1 MITARF
7 ESKPPH
13 HTRWVVLEADTL
25 EEMDQVAGLFLACG
39 WEETT
44 TVRPLGSQKNG
55 RPVLQAKRTLAKNG
69 SGLFRGWTP
78 DEAEAYIH
86 QARNIL
92 AREGINKVPYKKLT
106 MADLI

>member
-1 MITARF
+1 MITARW

-25 EEMDQVAGLFLACG
+25 EEMDQLAACFLACG

-44 TVRPLGSQKNG
+44 TVRPLGRHENA
-55 RPVLQAKRTLAKNG
+55 RPLLQARRTFAKNG
-69 SGLFRGWTP
+69 SGLFGGWAA
-78 DEAEAYIH
+78 DETKTYLR
-86 QARNIL
+86 QARKLL
-92 AREGINKVPYKKLT
+92 AQQGIKHVPHKRLT